1 MQDLEI
7 SHQNPTLEA
16 TTVAKS
22 TIHSVFTVFWEELRS
37 IGIGVLCIYERLW
50 VRRASRSTSTGHQRP
65 SKVSTRCHSNQES
78 GYRAFGVVV
87 VIQDYNK
94 RTHSASWAVR

>member
-22 TIHSVFTVFWEELRS
+22 TIYSVFTVFYTTKFEFGKSSDRS
-37 IGIGVLCIYERLW
+37 ESVFY
-50 VRRASRSTSTGHQRP
+50 ASMSDCG
-65 SKVSTRCHSNQES
+65 
-78 GYRAFGVVV
+78 
-87 VIQDYNK
+87 
-94 RTHSASWAVR
+94 